1 MEYWYFS
8 GDEMDLKST
17 AGKLIHGDVRGVMDD
32 ISKTIER
39 TIGLSGIVIISLSSM
54 LGSGFVVMRAFAA
67 QMMGPGICFAFL
79 LPATV
84 VLPGA
89 PSKSELASAMP

>member
-1 MEYWYFS
+1 MN
-8 GDEMDLKST
+8 LKST

-54 LGSGFVVMRAFAA
+54 LGSGLFVMPAF
-67 QMMGPGICFAFL
+67 
-79 LPATV
+79 
-84 VLPGA
+84 
-89 PSKSELASAMP
+89 